1 GFFNL
6 AQPYTAAHWQELF
19 ADPAFL
25 ASIRNTGVIASVA
38 AAIVVVLY
46 SVIAVTTARS
56 TLLLA
61 RATNLL
67 AWLPWAVPGILLSL
81 ATLWLILAT
90 PLRTVLLGS
99 LSGIIL
105 AMVIKSSPIS
115 TQLFKASILQIATE
129 LPESAAMSGA
139 RSFTI
144 YRRVLLPLIAP
155 TAVTVG
161 VLTALTASRDIATPA
176 LLYTDSTRPAAIL
189 MLEYGLNQE
198 FERAAAMGVLL
209 VVFAVAVTLGARRM
223 GLKLGG

>member
-1 GFFNL
+1 VCHALAGNSGAQFSEVGFAALVKKSDGDESL
-6 AQPYTAAHWQELF
+6 AERLGLRLDIPFQLLRQ
-19 ADPAFL
+19 
-25 ASIRNTGVIASVA
+25 
-38 AAIVVVLY
+38 
-46 SVIAVTTARS
+46 
-56 TLLLA
+56 LLA
-61 RATNLL
+61 RATDLL